1 MAARKRAPKD
11 VAPVDAPPQSP
22 PTPPVDAMAPPE
34 RQCPPRG
41 CSVLERVLWIV
52 HLMAGW
58 RWDSHTS
65 VASLAVHW
73 DVDEATVRK
82 NSAEANRLLQFDPV
96 DLDYERR
103 RHRAFAE
110 KIKRKALKSINW
122 ATGQPDLATAL
133 KANEQSARFGGI
145 DISAPA
151 VSVNAGQVVIQITQ
165 EVHAGLGLDPSNDDA
180 TAALPAA
187 AQTH

>member
-22 PTPPVDAMAPPE
+22 PKPPADAMAPPK
-34 RQCPPRG
+34 RRCPPRG

-58 RWDSHTS
+58 RWESHTS
-65 VASLAVHW
+65 IASLAVHW
-73 DVDEATVRK
+73 DVDEATIRK
-82 NSAEANRLLQFDPV
+82 NSAEANRLLQYDPV
-96 DLDYERR
+96 DLDYQRR
-103 RHRAFAE
+103 RHRENAE
-110 KIKRKALKSINW
+110 IAMKLALRSMNEW
-122 ATGQPDLATAL
+122 GQPDLGNYL

-145 DISAPA
+145 DIAAHA